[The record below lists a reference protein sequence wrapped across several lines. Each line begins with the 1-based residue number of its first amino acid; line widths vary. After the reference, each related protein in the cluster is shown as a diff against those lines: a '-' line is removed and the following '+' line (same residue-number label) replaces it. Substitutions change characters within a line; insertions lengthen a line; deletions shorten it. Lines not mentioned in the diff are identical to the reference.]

1 ITNYGVNGVTAA
13 LFSFGLGAAIGNF
26 LSGRIPMNYLTSGLI
41 FSLSGLALV
50 LAIFTFLIQNPISAL
65 IIVFLFG
72 LGAFGTIPILQTKMI
87 TGAKEAPT
95 LAATSAASAFNVAN
109 AVGAWLGGVL
119 LSNGFSFL
127 VISLAGALI
136 TVIGLIITLFSKYT
150 VKQ

>member
-1 ITNYGVNGVTAA
+1 MKVVSA
-13 LFSFGLGAAIGNF
+13 
-26 LSGRIPMNYLTSGLI
+26 
-41 FSLSGLALV
+41 
-50 LAIFTFLIQNPISAL
+50 AIFTFLIQNPISAL